1 LYLERV
7 PSLEVTAHQDV
18 ISERYSLIIA
28 GTSTNFKCGP
38 YEIEGIEVAWD
49 Y

>member
-7 PSLEVTAHQDV
+7 PSLEVTVHQNDNN
-18 ISERYSLIIA
+18 ERYFLIIA

-38 YEIEGIEVAWD
+38 YEIEGIDLAWD